1 MPKACPYVMMNR
13 AKFDIPSPP
22 LYDLFV
28 KWGNG
33 AKLAEPVGDAF
44 FHQRGFAQNA
54 DKFF

>member
-13 AKFDIPSPP
+13 AKFDVPSP
-22 LYDLFV
+22 YDLFV
-28 KWGNG
+28 KWGSG